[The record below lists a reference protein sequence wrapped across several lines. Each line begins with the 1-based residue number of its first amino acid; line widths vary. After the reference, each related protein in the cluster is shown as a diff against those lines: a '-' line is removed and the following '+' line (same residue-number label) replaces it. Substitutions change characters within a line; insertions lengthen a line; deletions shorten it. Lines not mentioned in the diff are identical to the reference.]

1 VAERRDAIFRG
12 EHIHVSEDRAV
23 LHFALC
29 SGSIEGA
36 GVKSTTARKLTVG
49 VIGALICGC
58 LSPAVASAANRYA
71 EPAGDGAEPCVLTE
85 PCDLDLDGRRHQA
98 AARVTKVD

>member
-1 VAERRDAIFRG
+1 
-12 EHIHVSEDRAV
+12 V
-23 LHFALC
+23 LHVALC
-29 SGSIEGA
+29 SGSIEGSR
-36 GVKSTTARKLTVG
+36 GEEHDCRKLTVG

-71 EPAGDGAEPCVLTE
+71 EPAGDGAEPCALTE

-98 AARVTKVD
+98 AAWVTKVD